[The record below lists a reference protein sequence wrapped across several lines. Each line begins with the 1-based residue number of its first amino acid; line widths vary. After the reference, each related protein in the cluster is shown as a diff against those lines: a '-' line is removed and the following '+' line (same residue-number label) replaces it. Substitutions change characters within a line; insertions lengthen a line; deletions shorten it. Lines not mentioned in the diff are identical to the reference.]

1 MADQDVALPSART
14 QTTSIEQ
21 ARAVAEV
28 VAAVRAAR
36 EVPRDEQAAIK
47 RMEHACGSR
56 ALADKAFF
64 RYPRG
69 GQQITGPSIH
79 LARAIAVCWG
89 NVQYGI
95 TELDRD
101 DVAGMSQMMAFAWDV
116 ESNTRTSSAFIHPH
130 AIDTQRGR
138 KELTELR
145 DIYESNANAGAR
157 RVRECIFA
165 VLPPWFVDQA
175 KDAASKTLVDGGGV
189 PLPQRIAATI
199 KAYADIGVSER
210 QLMHKVGRRTPDW
223 TPFEVAALTVVGQ
236 SLRRGETTIEQEFTI
251 DPAASV
257 TAEQLQGQGHPAP
270 DRQAGNDATPPDPP
284 PAAPPLTEP
293 TDGAG
298 PPTEEGPGVT
308 EPLPDASERSETTQG
323 EAPPEPP
330 AEPEPPEPRPGTRSS
345 RKPSQPQLAK
355 IKLLAKDLGMSE
367 TQVGGEHRED
377 YLALLTD
384 IALRP
389 ITSATQLS
397 GREAGWVIE
406 KMESIIAKAPSTVP
420 RTELEQEA
428 QAARDRAEENRDE
441 DRAAVY
447 SRLIGGAISRGFT
460 EPDVRLS
467 LEQHFAQPIEDLN
480 VEQLTGYMTSLAIG
494 KAQLVR
500 VEDQG

>member
-270 DRQAGNDATPPDPP
+270 DRPAADETPTPDPP
-284 PAAPPLTEP
+284 PASPSPPAEP

-298 PPTEEGPGVT
+298 PQP
-308 EPLPDASERSETTQG
+308 EPEPDSERVEPTQG
-323 EAPPEPP
+323 ESPPEPP
-330 AEPEPPEPRPGTRSS
+330 PEPQAEPEPRPGTRSS